1 MLPGAKHPSFNDDI
15 KIGIVENFFAS
26 WQGSAEFQNKL
37 IIYLLP
43 KNQQVKSNQQI
54 FWVG

>member
-1 MLPGAKHPSFNDDI
+1 MLPGAKQPSFNDDI
-15 KIGIVENFFAS
+15 QIGIVENFVAS